1 MLLQIVLWMFFYF
14 SVVWVYKRVCMC
26 GSISEK
32 CTNQIIYKIKTML
45 YATFSLLENV
55 RKKYTLAL
63 I

>member
-1 MLLQIVLWMFFYF
+1 MLLQLF
-14 SVVWVYKRVCMC
+14 SECFSTLVWVWVYKRVCMC
-26 GSISEK
+26 GSISGK